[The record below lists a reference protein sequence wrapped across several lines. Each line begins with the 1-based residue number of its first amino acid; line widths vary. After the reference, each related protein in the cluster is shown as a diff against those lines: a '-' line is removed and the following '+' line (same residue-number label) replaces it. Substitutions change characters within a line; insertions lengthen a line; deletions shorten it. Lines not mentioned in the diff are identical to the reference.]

1 MITSL
6 LTTCALLVSS
16 LAAALVLTGADAT
29 WNDGS
34 GAMTAAGHLMLTS
47 IAIVGALIG
56 AARWAR
62 WMGVG
67 LAGILAVPAILQPIT
82 AWWVVMVGSAG
93 IALAG
98 LIGPG
103 LRAVVR
109 QRPPAGAPPVKAT
122 ALVLGL
128 LSAPI
133 VVGAVQP
140 DGVTMADWALVATS
154 VLLAVW
160 YTRAHDAALWGVRFG
175 VPVLAAFA
183 ALAVSW
189 PTALLP
195 AGGFVVLSRLAWSTD
210 ARIAVIPLASPG
222 RSVPIPAELT
232 PDEIRDAA
240 GIDSRG
246 RRKNQP

>member
-16 LAAALVLTGADAT
+16 LTAALVLTGPDAA
-29 WNDGS
+29 WDDGS
-34 GAMTAAGHLMLTS
+34 GAMIAAGHLMLTA

-62 WMGVG
+62 WMGTG
-67 LAGILAVPAILQPIT
+67 LAGLLGVPAILHPIT
-82 AWWVVMVGSAG
+82 AWWVVMVVSAG
-93 IALAG
+93 LALAG
-98 LIGPG
+98 LVGTG
-103 LRAVVR
+103 LRSVVR

-128 LSAPI
+128 LGAPI

-140 DGVTMADWALVATS
+140 AGVGAADWAIVATS
-154 VLLAVW
+154 VVLAVW

-175 VPVLAAFA
+175 VPVLAVASA
-183 ALAVSW
+183 VAVSW
-189 PTALLP
+189 PGAALP
-195 AGGFVVLSRLAWSTD
+195 VAGFLVLSRLAWSTD

-232 PDEIRDAA
+232 PDEILDAA

-246 RRKNQP
+246 RRKNRS